1 MTRQLLNMLRVDDD
15 ASAADP
21 EASTAAV
28 RPTSKNAA
36 AEELDC
42 YLVRGCLAYGILAA
56 TLLSGYVL
64 TGLLS
69 HASLPVD
76 GSREWRGGDLAADV
90 LQVLSGAIVLGWL
103 VHIDR
108 PARVRWACSHPRK
121 TALSVLLLWA
131 TSPVFAAFNA
141 APGMDMISLSG
152 ASRQWSTSAIA
163 TIAVA
168 SVCALA
174 TLIRHLQLAWRMLSR
189 AGFTVYVLRQGAIV
203 VTYAVA
209 YVAAQM
215 AHTAGTEVRVPC

>member
-1 MTRQLLNMLRVDDD
+1 MQRSEDD
-15 ASAADP
+15 ASTADP

-28 RPTSKNAA
+28 RPTSKTVAA
-36 AEELDC
+36 GELDC
-42 YLVRGCLAYGILAA
+42 HLLRGCLAYGILAA

-76 GSREWRGGDLAADV
+76 GSREWHGGDVAADV
-90 LQVLSGAIVLGWL
+90 VQVLSGSIVLGWL

-108 PARVRWACSHPRK
+108 PARFRWACSHPRK
-121 TALSVLLLWA
+121 TALSVLLFWA
-131 TSPVFAAFNA
+131 TTPVFAAFNA
-141 APGMDMISLSG
+141 APGMEMISLSDENSGG

-168 SVCALA
+168 SVCAFA

-189 AGFTVYVLRQGAIV
+189 AGFTVYVFRQGAIV

-215 AHTAGTEVRVPC
+215 AHTAGTDVRIPS